1 MNGPNEAP
9 PAGVPTLTEVVAW
22 PAPPPSDEP
31 ATAAMPF
38 DELPLPQAP
47 EAVPAFA
54 QTPLAA
60 PPAAPAFNEEQI
72 AQRVLSDVQRQ
83 IDLMLD
89 YRLREI
95 LTPILTRA
103 TDGVIREA
111 RAELASTL
119 RDVVTRAVAQELAR
133 HRTR

>member
-83 IDLMLD
+83 IDLMLE
-89 YRLREI
+89 YRLREV
-95 LTPILTRA
+95 LAPALERA
-103 TDGVIREA
+103 MQGLVDEVRN
-111 RAELASTL
+111 ELASTL
-119 RDVVTRAVAQELAR
+119 REVVSRAVAQEMSR
-133 HRTR
+133 HRRR